1 MRNIRNVLVYGANG
15 VQGGAISR
23 ELVEQGFQ
31 VRAAVRSAARAA
43 PLRARGVEL
52 AVLDLGDPE
61 TLHASHHGIDAVVL
75 TLPLEWESATVLGWL
90 KHVLAAAKA
99 NAVELVVFNA
109 GTRFPEAPTNVPA
122 FELRRA
128 AEALLRDADLP
139 HIVLRP
145 PFFLE
150 NLLNPALVLGMT
162 EGGVLRYPVPA
173 STPVAWLCADDLGV
187 YAAAALRRHDLA
199 GRAFDIGGPQVLT
212 GHGLAAQLSTAIGR
226 PIAYEPLSPDLFE
239 ASLLP
244 IFGAAVAHG
253 IAKSYYW
260 LAEHPHTELCAGTS
274 PELERELARPLVG
287 VEAWARARTWDSRPP
302 EQT

>member
-15 VQGGAISR
+15 VQGGAIAR
-23 ELVEQGFQ
+23 ELVEEGFQ
-31 VRAAVRSAARAA
+31 VRGAVRSAARAA
-43 PLRARGVEL
+43 PLRARGIEL

-61 TLHASHHGIDAVVL
+61 TLHAPHDGVDAIVL
-75 TLPLEWESATVLGWL
+75 TLPLEWDSGTVLGWL

-99 NAVELVVFNA
+99 HAVELVVFNSS
-109 GTRFPEAPTNVPA
+109 TRFPEAPTDVPA

-128 AEALLRDADLP
+128 AEALLRDANLP
-139 HIVLRP
+139 YIVLRP
-145 PFFLE
+145 SFFLE
-150 NLLNPALVLGMT
+150 NLLNPPLVLGMT

-173 STPVAWLCADDLGV
+173 STPVAWLCANDLGA
-187 YAAAALRRHDLA
+187 YAAAALRRRDLA
-199 GRAFDIGGPQVLT
+199 GRAFDIGGLEAMT
-212 GHGLAAQLSTAIGR
+212 GPGLAAQLSSAIGR
-226 PIAYEPLSPDLFE
+226 PIAYEPLSPGLFE
-239 ASLLP
+239 ASLQP

-260 LAEHPHTELCAGTS
+260 LAEHSQTELCAGTS

-287 VEAWARARTWDSRPP
+287 VEAWARARAWGSRPP